1 MASVVHPCC
10 VRLRAVCMTAQT
22 MLVSELMPLGC
33 LLAFVIKY
41 ENRLTS
47 AILINWSKQI
57 AQVCERIAALIYSG
71 FSVSLNA
78 QKLASLD
85 TVSRLQCCLG
95 DSNLMLFSPI
105 FHFCRSLFC
114 SSFESFLV
122 TVFWKLEVMCAAHY
136 YQFRTKVHFG
146 Q

>member
-1 MASVVHPCC
+1 
-10 VRLRAVCMTAQT
+10 MTAQT

-78 QKLASLD
+78 
-85 TVSRLQCCLG
+85 
-95 DSNLMLFSPI
+95 
-105 FHFCRSLFC
+105 
-114 SSFESFLV
+114 
-122 TVFWKLEVMCAAHY
+122 
-136 YQFRTKVHFG
+136 
-146 Q
+146 